1 MSLACCSDSYF
12 TDPNTTISW
21 IPDDS
26 WFPNRTGCRN
36 EVIEALR
43 TYDYGQARIFNIN
56 SGKRCYNLKTIKEQ
70 DYLVRG
76 TFLFG
81 DSLRTTLDTSFDVLV
96 GVTGI
101 SLVNSSEDS
110 EVEGIFRATKDNIDF
125 CLEKVQGDPY
135 ISKLELR
142 PLQNL
147 NYLLN
152 FSSSTVLKTVR
163 RIDVGSTRGDIRY
176 ASPLFEA
183 KKKKIEMRKWIVLND
198 MSKS

>member
-1 MSLACCSDSYF
+1 M
-12 TDPNTTISW
+12 
-21 IPDDS
+21 
-26 WFPNRTGCRN
+26 
-36 EVIEALR
+36 
-43 TYDYGQARIFNIN
+43 
-56 SGKRCYNLKTIKEQ
+56 
-70 DYLVRG
+70 RG

-163 RIDVGSTRGDIRY
+163 RIDVGSTGGDIRY

-183 KKKKIEMRKWIVLND
+183 KKKKIEMRKWIILND
-198 MSKS
+198 MSKELKDQKRII